1 MTYFFGEFVVTI
13 WGPYDF
19 GTSTPTPWFCH
30 NLRGQKS
37 SSSQFPRGWR
47 GRGWGTHGA
56 PVYHLGRGTCAGL
69 AESGLQK
76 PLQKGFIL
84 HIWAISYR
92 GLSWSQAKWWF
103 LYTRNLPQSC
113 SEVSWDTL
121 KSEVCKNS
129 AFQLWHLKTSVKV
142 AWSPQRL
149 DWWRPVLTESSPYI
163 TQFRWKR
170 GFCMFLFPSA

>member
-121 KSEVCKNS
+121 KSEVCKKFGLPTLTPQNQRES
-129 AFQLWHLKTSVKV
+129 GLKSPKTWLMEACFDWIIPLHNTIPVK
-142 AWSPQRL
+142 
-149 DWWRPVLTESSPYI
+149 
-163 TQFRWKR
+163 KR
-170 GFCMFLFPSA
+170 FLYVFVP